1 MNELNVFRSEEQIG
15 QPATSA
21 AAQMMVSRQAQEVQ
35 AAMVVAKRFPR
46 DEVLAMDRILKACQR
61 VSLAQAAV
69 YEYPRGGETVTGPS
83 IRLAEALAQNWGN
96 VDFGV
101 IELEQRPGE
110 SQVMAYAWDLE
121 TNTRQSKVFT
131 VPHVRQTKSGSYP
144 LKDPRDIYEMVAN
157 QGARRMRACILGVI
171 PGDVVDAAI
180 TQCDKTL
187 KASNKLPLEERIT
200 NMCEAFQNDFQITAD
215 ALEKY
220 IGRKA
225 QAFSETDVIRL
236 GKVYRS
242 LKDGVIGS
250 EYFMDKLKPSESAPA
265 DTDKQEPAADGK
277 KHGKQEEPKQ
287 VSMDDL

>member
-15 QPATSA
+15 QPATGA

-61 VSLAQAAV
+61 TSLAAAAV

-101 IELEQRPGE
+101 IELEQRTGE

-131 VPHVRQTKSGSYP
+131 VPHIRQTKSGSYP

-180 TQCDKTL
+180 AQCDKTL

-225 QAFSETDVIRL
+225 EAFSETDVIRL

-250 EYFMDKLKPSESAPA
+250 DYFMEKLKSEPVEEKPGEKDDTPAPEA
-265 DTDKQEPAADGK
+265 SGK
-277 KHGKQEEPKQ
+277 KSPKA

>member
-15 QPATSA
+15 QPAAGA

-61 VSLAQAAV
+61 TSLAAAAV

-131 VPHVRQTKSGSYP
+131 VPHIRQTKSGSYP

-180 TQCDKTL
+180 AQCDKTL
-187 KASNKLPLEERIT
+187 KESNKKPLEERIT
-200 NMCEAFQNDFQITAD
+200 NMCEAFQNDFQITVD

-225 QAFSETDVIRL
+225 EAFSETDVIRL

-250 EYFMDKLKPSESAPA
+250 DYFMEKLKSEPTA
-265 DTDKQEPAADGK
+265 EPAEEKCDTPATEASGK
-277 KHGKQEEPKQ
+277 ESPKA
-287 VSMDDL
+287 VSMNEL

>member
-15 QPATSA
+15 QPAA
-21 AAQMMVSRQAQEVQ
+21 GVAAQMMVSRQAQEVQ

-61 VSLAQAAV
+61 TSLAAAAV

-101 IELEQRPGE
+101 IELEQRNGE

-131 VPHVRQTKSGSYP
+131 VPHIRKTKSGSYP
-144 LKDPRDIYEMVAN
+144 LTDPRDIYEMVAN

-180 TQCDKTL
+180 VQCDKTL
-187 KASNKLPLEERIT
+187 KESNKLPLEERIT
-200 NMCEAFQNDFQITAD
+200 KMCEAFQNDFQITAD

-225 QAFSETDVIRL
+225 EAFSETDVIRL

-242 LKDGVIGS
+242 LKDGVIGND
-250 EYFMDKLKPSESAPA
+250 YFLEKLKS
-265 DTDKQEPAADGK
+265 EPAEETSEENGDSPTHETSGK
-277 KHGKQEEPKQ
+277 ESPKA
-287 VSMDDL
+287 VSMGEL

>member
-61 VSLAQAAV
+61 TSLAAAAV

-131 VPHVRQTKSGSYP
+131 VPHIRQTKSGSYP

-180 TQCDKTL
+180 AQCDKTL
-187 KASNKLPLEERIT
+187 KESNKKPLEERIT
-200 NMCEAFQNDFQITAD
+200 NMCEKFQNDFQITVD

-250 EYFMDKLKPSESAPA
+250 DYFMEKLKSEPTAEPVEEKGDTPA
-265 DTDKQEPAADGK
+265 TEASGK
-277 KHGKQEEPKQ
+277 DSPKV
-287 VSMDDL
+287 VSMGEL

>member
-15 QPATSA
+15 QPATGA

-61 VSLAQAAV
+61 TSLAAAAV

-131 VPHVRQTKSGSYP
+131 VPHIRQTKSGSYP

-180 TQCDKTL
+180 AQCDKTL
-187 KASNKLPLEERIT
+187 KESNKKPLEERIT

-225 QAFSETDVIRL
+225 EAFSETDVIRL

-250 EYFMDKLKPSESAPA
+250 DYFMEKLKSEPTAEPVKEKGDTPA
-265 DTDKQEPAADGK
+265 TEASGK
-277 KHGKQEEPKQ
+277 DSPKA
-287 VSMDDL
+287 VSMDEL